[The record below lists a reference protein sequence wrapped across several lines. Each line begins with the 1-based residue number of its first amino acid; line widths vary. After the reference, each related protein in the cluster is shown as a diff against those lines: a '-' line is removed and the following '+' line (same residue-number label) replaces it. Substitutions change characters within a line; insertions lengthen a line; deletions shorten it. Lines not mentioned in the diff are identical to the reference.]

1 MVLTPLEAIA
11 EKLKEKNDAA
21 LESILSV
28 SGSSAIAKNEY
39 NVTVVD
45 NTNIASSLVFKPL
58 NKTKLDDVELVKA
71 IDTEVKELKPDIPK
85 INLDL
90 VPRPL
95 YTEKVVENEDLR
107 KQVTDLTLS
116 VSTLKQEVS
125 DLKSQ
130 VQTEINNRLSIEQT
144 NDVLVNQL
152 DTLGATVQDFT
163 GQIAISLQKSVD
175 ESILRTSLQ
184 AQNTGFKAQIEA
196 LIKQIDSLNS
206 IIEGLQSQLGAIQ
219 QQQAIQ
225 QSTSNLAA
233 ASGGDALV
241 KSIIVKWEGAKN
253 RTDLGPKGL
262 SGKINA
268 KNYGETKFELGG
280 QLVLTNN
287 DTQPVKISIEHKAA
301 KGWNWLTIPNNNFE
315 IAASGNQTI
324 DFKINANAVPGNAE
338 SERKTFLGATVG
350 WGNTTDYKGTIK
362 VTATKSDGTTESKEY
377 PCNIVKANPGS
388 Y

>member
-1 MVLTPLEAIA
+1 MALTPLEAIA

-107 KQVTDLTLS
+107 KQVTDLTS
-116 VSTLKQEVS
+116 AVTTLKQQVS

-144 NDVLVNQL
+144 NDVLANQL

-241 KSIIVKWEGAKN
+241 KGLVVKWEGAKA
-253 RTDLGPKGL
+253 RTDIPKGL
-262 SGKINA
+262 AGKINA
-268 KNYGETKFELGG
+268 KDYGQTKWEAGG
-280 QLVLTNN
+280 QLSLTNN
-287 DTQPVKISIEHKAA
+287 DAQPIKISFEARLA
-301 KGWNWLTIPNNNFE
+301 NRWNWLIIPKNNFE
-315 IAASGNQTI
+315 IAGSGSETI
-324 DFKINANAVPGNAE
+324 DFKINANAIPGNAE
-338 SERKTFLGATVG
+338 SKSKFIG
-350 WGNTTDYKGTIK
+350 WGSTTEYKGTIK
-362 VTATKSDGTTESKEY
+362 VTATKSDNTTESKEY

>member
-1 MVLTPLEAIA
+1 MVLTPLETIA

-45 NTNIASSLVFKPL
+45 NTNIASSLVFKSL
-58 NKTKLDDVELVKA
+58 NKTKLDDIELVKA

-90 VPRPL
+90 VPKPL

-107 KQVTDLTLS
+107 KQVTDLTLA
-116 VSTLKQEVS
+116 VSTLKQQVS

-144 NDVLVNQL
+144 NDVLANQL

-241 KSIIVKWEGAKN
+241 KSIIIKWEGSKDRA
-253 RTDLGPKGL
+253 DIPKGL
-262 SGKINA
+262 AGKLNA
-268 KNYGETKFELGG
+268 KNYGESKWEANG
-280 QLVLTNN
+280 QLSLTNN
-287 DTQPVKISIEHKAA
+287 DVQPVKISIEHKAA
-301 KGWNWLTIPNNNFE
+301 NGWAWLIIPKNNFE
-315 IAASGNQTI
+315 IAASGSETI
-324 DFKINANAVPGNAE
+324 SFTINTNAVPKGAE
-338 SERKTFLGATVG
+338 STSKFIG
-350 WGNTTDYKGTIK
+350 WGSTTEYKGTIK
-362 VTATKSDGTTESKEY
+362 VTATKSDSTSESKEY

>member
-1 MVLTPLEAIA
+1 MALTPLEAIA

-21 LESILSV
+21 LENILSV

-45 NTNIASSLVFKPL
+45 STNIASSLVFKSL
-58 NKTKLDDVELVKA
+58 TKTKLDDVELVKA

-90 VPRPL
+90 VPKPL

-107 KQVTDLTLS
+107 KQVTDLTS
-116 VSTLKQEVS
+116 AVSTLKQQVS

-144 NDVLVNQL
+144 NDVLANQL

-163 GQIAISLQKSVD
+163 GQIATSLQKSVD

-206 IIEGLQSQLGAIQ
+206 IIEGLQSQLGAVQ

-233 ASGGDALV
+233 AAGGDALV
-241 KSIIVKWEGAKN
+241 KSIVVKWEGAKD
-253 RTDLGPKGL
+253 RTDITKGL
-262 SGKINA
+262 AGKVNA
-268 KNYGETKFELGG
+268 KDYGQTKWEANG
-280 QLVLTNN
+280 QLSLTNN
-287 DTQPVKISIEHKAA
+287 DAQPVKISIEHKAVN
-301 KGWNWLTIPNNNFE
+301 GWAWLIIPKNNFE
-315 IAASGNQTI
+315 IPASGNETI
-324 DFKINANAVPGNAE
+324 SFTINAKAIPGSAE
-338 SERKTFLGATVG
+338 SESKWIG
-350 WGNTTDYKGTIK
+350 WGPTVEYKGTIK
-362 VTATKSDGTTESKEY
+362 VTATKGDGTSESKEY
-377 PCNIVKANPGS
+377 PSNIVKANPGS

>member
-1 MVLTPLEAIA
+1 MALTPLEAIA

-107 KQVTDLTLS
+107 KQVTDLTS
-116 VSTLKQEVS
+116 AVATLKQQVS

-144 NDVLVNQL
+144 NDVLANQL

-241 KSIIVKWEGAKN
+241 KGLVVKWEGAKA
-253 RTDLGPKGL
+253 RTDIPKGL
-262 SGKINA
+262 AGKINA
-268 KNYGETKFELGG
+268 KDYGQTKWEAGG
-280 QLVLTNN
+280 QLSLTNN
-287 DTQPVKISIEHKAA
+287 DAQPIKISFEARLA
-301 KGWNWLTIPNNNFE
+301 NGWNWLIIPKNNFE
-315 IAASGNQTI
+315 IAGSGSETI
-324 DFKINANAVPGNAE
+324 DFKINANAIPGNAE
-338 SERKTFLGATVG
+338 SKSKFIG
-350 WGNTTDYKGTIK
+350 WGSTTEYKGTIK
-362 VTATKSDGTTESKEY
+362 VTATKSDNTTESKEY

>member
-1 MVLTPLEAIA
+1 MALTPLEAIA

-90 VPRPL
+90 VPKPL
-95 YTEKVVENEDLR
+95 YDEKVVENEDLR
-107 KQVTDLTLS
+107 KQVTDLTS
-116 VSTLKQEVS
+116 AVATLKQEVS

-144 NDVLVNQL
+144 NDVLANQL

-241 KSIIVKWEGAKN
+241 KGLVVKWEGAKA
-253 RTDLGPKGL
+253 RTDIPKGL
-262 SGKINA
+262 AGKINA
-268 KNYGETKFELGG
+268 KDYGQTKWEAGG
-280 QLVLTNN
+280 QLSLTNN
-287 DTQPVKISIEHKAA
+287 DAQPIKISFEARLA
-301 KGWNWLTIPNNNFE
+301 NGWNWLIIPKNNFE
-315 IAASGNQTI
+315 IVGSGSETI
-324 DFKINANAVPGNAE
+324 DFKINANAIPGNAE
-338 SERKTFLGATVG
+338 SKSKFIG
-350 WGNTTDYKGTIK
+350 WGSTTEYKGTIK
-362 VTATKSDGTTESKEY
+362 VTATKSDNTTESKEY